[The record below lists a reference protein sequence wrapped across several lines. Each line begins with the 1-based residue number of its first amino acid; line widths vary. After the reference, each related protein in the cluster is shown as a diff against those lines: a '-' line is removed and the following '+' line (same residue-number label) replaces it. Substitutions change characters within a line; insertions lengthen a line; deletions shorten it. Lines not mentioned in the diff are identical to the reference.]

1 MAIDNQDSLFYES
14 VNDAIKDIIKHLGG
28 NKFVGN
34 KLWPEIAVDKVS
46 GKLSDCLNESR
57 AEKLSPEQ
65 FILLLKLGREIG
77 CHVAINYVAR
87 ECGYADPQPISKEDQ
102 AARLQREFIQAAKV
116 MNDLSNRL
124 SMIGLLP

>member
-1 MAIDNQDSLFYES
+1 MAFEYKNEFVYTS
-14 VNDAIKDIIKHLGG
+14 VNHVLQDIINYIGG

-34 KLWPEIAVDKVS
+34 KLWPEMAGDKVS
-46 GKLSDCLNESR
+46 RKLSDCLNESR

-65 FILLLKLGREIG
+65 LVLLLKLGREVG
-77 CHVAINYVAR
+77 CHVAINYIAR

-124 SMIGLLP
+124 ADIGLLP